1 MRRLLL
7 IVVLLV
13 MVPLRTWAGDAMAIQ
28 MAARSSANT
37 ASSVISAPAPCHA
50 TPAQASPAAH
60 DHSTHAT
67 HAPCASCAVCQAC
80 ASVALLAP
88 APRALSPALPHALPQ
103 TGHDLYTSVTVAL
116 SHKPPIS

>member
-28 MAARSSANT
+28 MAALSQ
-37 ASSVISAPAPCHA
+37 ASSTASAPAPCHDA
-50 TPAQASPAAH
+50 PAAASPATH
-60 DHSTHAT
+60 DHRS
-67 HAPCASCAVCQAC
+67 HAPCTTTGTTCAACQAC

-88 APRALSPALPHALPQ
+88 AALAEGPALPHALPRA
-103 TGHDLYTSVTVAL
+103 GNARYTSVTVAL
-116 SHKPPIS
+116 SHKPPIF